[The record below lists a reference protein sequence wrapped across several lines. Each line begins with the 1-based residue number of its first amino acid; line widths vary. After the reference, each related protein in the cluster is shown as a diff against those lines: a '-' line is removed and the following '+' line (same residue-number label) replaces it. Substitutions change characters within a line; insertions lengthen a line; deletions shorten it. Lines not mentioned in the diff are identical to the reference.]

1 MNNKEVF
8 QFYKHY
14 IHFYNNTS
22 FEEFSEIYTEEL
34 GDIPLYLMKA
44 ALKKWRTKAKG
55 AFPPSVYEL
64 KEILWRIKLIAQS
77 KLFDS
82 NYNEEW
88 NAIHYGTSKY
98 SPADLISETEDEKWV
113 KYDKA
118 RPVLSAEEKSQ
129 LATIVAELNRG
140 LRGFNSQYE

>member
-1 MNNKEVF
+1 MNREEIKDFYQIYSRYYIGGKYSVF
-8 QFYKHY
+8 EAVF
-14 IHFYNNTS
+14 ID
-22 FEEFSEIYTEEL
+22 EF
-34 GDIPLYLMKA
+34 GDVPFYLMRA
-44 ALKKWRTKAKG
+44 ALNKWTSTSKG
-55 AFPPSVYEL
+55 AFPPKVMEL
-64 KEILWRIKLIAQS
+64 KEILWRIKLIAQG

-88 NAIHYGTSKY
+88 NAIHYGTSKF

-113 KYDKA
+113 KYDKV

-129 LATIVAELNRG
+129 LASIVAELNRG